1 MHLGHPPPNPSPA
14 VFFKGLPPLQGQPTL
29 TWNVST
35 SNWNHRKNNSQNKK
49 NIIPK
54 IFRHPTKFWVSRNF
68 PAERFQDLTHSTFV
82 FLELH
87 QPLLE
92 VTPSDPLGPVDTKTG
107 STELMG
113 EIMGL
118 MGEIMGL
125 MGEIMGPFPRWMMML
140 KSLGFFA
147 GVVKVQ
153 RPKFTIASWE
163 KTHQYVPRG
172 NWTNGHWKCVLD
184 NGKKGTLNNK
194 VCKCFWVS
202 FYLRSI
208 PHITMLYRD

>member
-1 MHLGHPPPNPSPA
+1 M
-14 VFFKGLPPLQGQPTL
+14 
-29 TWNVST
+29 
-35 SNWNHRKNNSQNKK
+35 
-49 NIIPK
+49 
-54 IFRHPTKFWVSRNF
+54 SRNF

-125 MGEIMGPFPRWMMML
+125 MGEIMGLMGEIMGPFPRWMMML

-153 RPKFTIASWE
+153 RPKFTIAS
-163 KTHQYVPRG
+163 
-172 NWTNGHWKCVLD
+172 
-184 NGKKGTLNNK
+184 
-194 VCKCFWVS
+194 
-202 FYLRSI
+202 
-208 PHITMLYRD
+208 